1 MHPNW
6 KILVS
11 AVEHPSVYELGDVFV
26 PVESNGRVDVQKLE
40 EMLDEHK
47 DQISLVSIMAANNE
61 TGVVQPIDDIFGI
74 CKRAN
79 VLFHTDA
86 TQVYGKIAT
95 KVQADF
101 ITRSHNG
108 GPKELVRWLSTK
120 GPPLLKGGP
129 QDVKVG
135 QGQPM
140 FYHWIWRSSKKAQII
155 SYPTIYR

>member
-1 MHPNW
+1 MHPNSV
-6 KILVS
+6 ILVS

-26 PVESNGRVDVQKLE
+26 PVESNGRVDLHKLE

-101 ITRSHNG
+101 ITLSAHKFG
-108 GPKELVRWLSTK
+108 GQRVGALVVNKEI
-120 GPPLLKGGP
+120 PPLLKGGHKN
-129 QDVKVG
+129 VKVG

-140 FYHWIWRSSKKAQII
+140 FLLSLDLEKQQK
-155 SYPTIYR
+155 